1 MAGSRCR
8 CVVAAVAVVWSMSA
22 ISAAYTRHK
31 GCPSSDCRLNFLAV
45 FLALTSC
52 CCQSQ
57 VFVAVAIV
65 VDIVVA
71 AVAVSAAAAAVVAV
85 VSTSPGFVC
94 DFSLEAN
101 DHPA

>member
-8 CVVAAVAVVWSMSA
+8 CVVAAAVVWSMSA

-57 VFVAVAIV
+57 VFVAVV
-65 VDIVVA
+65 VIVVA
-71 AVAVSAAAAAVVAV
+71 AVAVSAAAAVAV

>member
-8 CVVAAVAVVWSMSA
+8 CVVAVAAVVWSMSA

-57 VFVAVAIV
+57 VFVAVV
-65 VDIVVA
+65 VIVVA
-71 AVAVSAAAAAVVAV
+71 AVAVSAATAVAV

>member
-8 CVVAAVAVVWSMSA
+8 CVVAAVAAAVVWSMSA

-57 VFVAVAIV
+57 VFVAVV
-65 VDIVVA
+65 VIVVA
-71 AVAVSAAAAAVVAV
+71 AVAVSAVAV

>member
-8 CVVAAVAVVWSMSA
+8 CVVAAVAVAVVWSMSA

-57 VFVAVAIV
+57 VFVAVV
-65 VDIVVA
+65 VIVVA
-71 AVAVSAAAAAVVAV
+71 AVAVSAAAVAV

>member
-8 CVVAAVAVVWSMSA
+8 CCCFVVVAAVVWSMSA

-57 VFVAVAIV
+57 VFVAVV
-65 VDIVVA
+65 VIVVA
-71 AVAVSAAAAAVVAV
+71 AVAVSAAAAVAV

>member
-8 CVVAAVAVVWSMSA
+8 CVAVVAAAVVWSMSA

-57 VFVAVAIV
+57 VFVAVV
-65 VDIVVA
+65 VIVVA
-71 AVAVSAAAAAVVAV
+71 AVAVSAAAAAAVAV